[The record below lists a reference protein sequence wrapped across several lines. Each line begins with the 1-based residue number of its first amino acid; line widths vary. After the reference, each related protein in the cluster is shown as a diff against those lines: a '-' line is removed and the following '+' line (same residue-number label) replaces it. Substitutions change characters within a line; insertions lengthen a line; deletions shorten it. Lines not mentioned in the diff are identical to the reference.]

1 MAIPTGTPTTT
12 TSLTNA
18 IPSYFEKVLLEWM
31 RPQFRFY
38 TYATKKPL
46 PNNYGTSIKFN
57 RKQNLAWGYMLSQGY
72 PLSAVK
78 TLSTGTVSALI
89 EQIGDTVGLADI
101 AKLATVM
108 DSDAYAM
115 EVMAD
120 QAAESVEQ
128 YIIEAITADTVV
140 NHYVKKDAAIAQG
153 GFATKT
159 SAASNT
165 RLALSDI
172 RAVATN
178 LAVKNVKPYDGTNYV
193 GIFHPYHVSDIMG
206 DSAYTGWVQY
216 TKPENMENFE
226 IGKVFNVRVAQSTK
240 IPITSGSA
248 YSVDSL
254 STLTASAAKVYGAV
268 IFGEEAFAV
277 SELGGGIKAYKS
289 TGASKADP
297 LNQIDSYGWKINM
310 AAKVINP
317 SAIEVIWTSQGEIL
331 RTTTLIN
338 ANSASGAS
346 DIGINCLMPSTAT
359 SNGAFYHTMLKS
371 W

>member
-46 PNNYGTSIKFN
+46 PNNYGRTIKFN
-57 RKQNLAWGYMLSQGY
+57 RKQNLDWGYFLSQGY

-89 EQIGDTVGLADI
+89 EQLGDTVGLADI
-101 AKLATVM
+101 AKLSTIM

-128 YIIEAITADTVV
+128 YIIENLMADTTV

-153 GFATKT
+153 SNAAKA

-165 RLALSDI
+165 RLALSDV

-178 LAVKNVKPYDGTNYV
+178 LAVKNIKAYDGTNYV

-206 DSAYTGWVQY
+206 DSDYTGWVSY
-216 TKPENMENFE
+216 TTPDAMRNFE
-226 IGKVFNVRVAQSTK
+226 LGKIFNVRVAQSTK
-240 IPITSGSA
+240 VPITSGSA
-248 YSVDSL
+248 YSACSL
-254 STLTASAAKVYGAV
+254 STATGSAAKVYGAV

-277 SELGGGIKAYKS
+277 TELGGGIKAYKS

-297 LNQIDSYGWKINM
+297 LNQIDSYGWKVNM

-317 SAIEVIWTSQGEIL
+317 SAIEVIWSSQGEIL
-331 RTTTLIN
+331 RNPTAITGN
-338 ANSASGAS
+338 VASGAS
-346 DIGINCLMPSTAT
+346 DIGINCLFPSTAT
-359 SNGAFYHTMLKS
+359 SNGDYYGTMMKS

>member
-18 IPSYFEKVLLEWM
+18 VPTYYEKVLLEWM

-38 TYATKKPL
+38 TYASKKPL
-46 PNNYGTSIKFN
+46 PNNYGNSIKFN
-57 RKQNLAWGYMLSQGY
+57 RKANLAWGYNLAQGY
-72 PLSAVK
+72 PVSAVK

-89 EQIGDTVGLADI
+89 EQLGDTVGLADI
-101 AKLATVM
+101 AKLSTVM

-128 YIIEAITADTVV
+128 YIIEAIVADTTV

-153 GFATKT
+153 SNITKV

-165 RLALSDI
+165 RLALSDV

-206 DSAYTGWVQY
+206 DSDYTGWVAY
-216 TKPENMENFE
+216 TTPEAMRNFE
-226 IGKVFNVRVAQSTK
+226 VGKIFNVRVATSTK
-240 IPITSGSA
+240 IPITCGSA
-248 YSVDSL
+248 YSVDTM
-254 STLTASAAKVYGAV
+254 STLTGSAAKVYGAV

-277 SELGGGIKAYKS
+277 TELGGGIKAYKS

-317 SAIEVIWTSQGEIL
+317 SAVEVIWSSQGEIL

-346 DIGINCLMPSTAT
+346 DIGINCLFPSGAT
-359 SNGAFYHTMLKS
+359 TGGNFYDTMIKA